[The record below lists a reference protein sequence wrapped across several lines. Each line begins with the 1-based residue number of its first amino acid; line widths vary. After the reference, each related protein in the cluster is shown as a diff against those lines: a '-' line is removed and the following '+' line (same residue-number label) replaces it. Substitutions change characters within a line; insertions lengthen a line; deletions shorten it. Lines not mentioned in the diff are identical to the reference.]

1 MATVEEIKRELTK
14 VKHPELKK
22 DLVSLGMIASV
33 EKTEEGFLIKAKT
46 PSADRKLQISLE
58 AQIRQFVTKLP
69 DAGKIKIKFDVDT
82 NMKFDDGNKIPGVK
96 RTIAIGSGKGGV
108 GKSTVTANL
117 AMTLANKGW
126 MQTSTVLQSENFL
139 ELTGVLRSSQKKIK
153 SGRSKNMESK
163 LFLFLF

>member
-22 DLVSLGMIASV
+22 DLVSLGMIGAI
-33 EKTEEGFLIKAKT
+33 EKTDEGFLIKAKT
-46 PSADRKLQISLE
+46 PSADRKLQIGLE

-69 DAGKIKIKFDVDT
+69 DVGKIKIKFDVDP

-108 GKSTVTANL
+108 GS
-117 AMTLANKGW
+117 
-126 MQTSTVLQSENFL
+126 
-139 ELTGVLRSSQKKIK
+139 GVAITR
-153 SGRSKNMESK
+153 RTNT
-163 LFLFLF
+163 

>member
-117 AMTLANKGW
+117 AMTLANKGFKVGLLDADIYGP
-126 MQTSTVLQSENFL
+126 SIGKLL
-139 ELTGVLRSSQKKIK
+139 LRSSQKKIK